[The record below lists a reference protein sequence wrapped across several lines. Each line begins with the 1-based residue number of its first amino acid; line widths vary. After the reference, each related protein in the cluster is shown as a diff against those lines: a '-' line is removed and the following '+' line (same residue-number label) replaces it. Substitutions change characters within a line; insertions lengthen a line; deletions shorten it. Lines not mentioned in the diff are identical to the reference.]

1 MMNSSKSDRPTW
13 DAIWMEFATH
23 LAQRSVDPKCQVGAA
38 IVSKD
43 NTQVYAVGYNGDHA
57 GGPNTRDNLQT
68 GASGFIHAEIN
79 ALIKCD
85 YNATKDKVMYVTYSP
100 CSVCAK
106 AIINAGIKE
115 VVYHKLYEAD
125 TSGLELLESMSITVR
140 KH

>member
-1 MMNSSKSDRPTW
+1 MSSVKSTRPEW
-13 DAIWMEFATH
+13 DAIWMEFAKH

-38 IVSKD
+38 IVSRD
-43 NTQVYAVGYNGDHA
+43 NTQVHAVGYNEDHA
-57 GGPNTRDNLQT
+57 GGPNERDSLQT
-68 GASGFIHAEIN
+68 GSSGFIHAEIN

-85 YNATKDKVMYVTYSP
+85 FNSTKDKVMYVTYSP

-115 VVYHKLYEAD
+115 VVYHEVYEAD
-125 TSGLELLESMSITVR
+125 KSGLELLESMSITVR